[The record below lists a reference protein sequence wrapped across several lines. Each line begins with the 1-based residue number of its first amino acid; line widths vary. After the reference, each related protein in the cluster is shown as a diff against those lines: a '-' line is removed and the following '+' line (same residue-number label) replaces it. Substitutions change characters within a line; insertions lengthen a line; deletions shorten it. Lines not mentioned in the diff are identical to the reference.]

1 MTQSSRDGAAPAGPA
16 GTPHPRG
23 LPPLVLFAGYGL
35 ICLAPLISAGLQGL
49 PARSLFRELSA
60 GLVMVG
66 YAMMLLQFLLSGRFA
81 WLSGRIG
88 IDRTMRFHQLTGW
101 AILAFIVVHPL
112 LYAAPRLVPEPADA
126 LAMLTGMFASPNLRS
141 GVIAW
146 GLTLLVVLMA
156 AFRDRLPL
164 RYETWRLSHGLG
176 ALAIALLGTHHT
188 LEVGTYSADPWL
200 AGFWIAATV
209 AAIASMLQVYLIR
222 PLMQLRFPFRV
233 VSNRRIADG
242 IWEVA
247 IAPER
252 GSAPPFAAG
261 QFVWLNIGHSAFS
274 LTEHPFSIS
283 SAPQALPRLEFAI
296 KENGDFTSRIGTVPV
311 GTRAY
316 LDGPHGTFTL
326 AGREAGPLL
335 FIAGG
340 VGFAPVIG
348 MLRQLRAERFP
359 HPVRLIY
366 ANRVETQILYR
377 DEIAALQQD
386 LDFEAI
392 LVLSEP
398 PAGWTGEIGQL
409 TPEVV
414 GRCLARFGDRP
425 WLAFVC
431 GPPAMMTSV
440 ERTLAA
446 RGMPRAR
453 IVFERFKY
461 D

>member
-1 MTQSSRDGAAPAGPA
+1 MSQSARGGAAPAGPA
-16 GTPHPRG
+16 GTPSLRG
-23 LPPLVLFAGYGL
+23 LPPLVLFAAYGL
-35 ICLAPLISAGLQGL
+35 IGLAPLISAALQGL
-49 PARSLFRELSA
+49 PARSLVRELSA

-88 IDRTMRFHQLTGW
+88 IDRTMRFHQLAGW
-101 AILAFIVVHPL
+101 VILAFIVLHPL

-126 LAMLTGMFASPNLRS
+126 LAVLNRMFASPNLRS

-146 GLTLLVVLMA
+146 GLTFLVVLMA

-164 RYETWRLSHGLG
+164 RYEAWRLSHGLG
-176 ALAIALLGTHHT
+176 AMAIALFGTHHT
-188 LEVGTYSADPWL
+188 LTVGTSSADPWL
-200 AGFWIAATV
+200 AGFWVVATG
-209 AAIASMLQVYLIR
+209 AAIASLIQVYLVR
-222 PLMQLRFPFRV
+222 PLMRLRAPFRV
-233 VSNRRIADG
+233 VSNRPIGEG

-252 GSAPPFAAG
+252 GSAPPFFAG
-261 QFVWLNIGHSAFS
+261 QFVWLNLGHSAFS

-283 SAPQALPRLEFAI
+283 SAPQALPRMEFAI
-296 KENGDFTSRIGTVPV
+296 KENGDFTSRIGAVPV

-335 FIAGG
+335 FVAGG
-340 VGFAPVIG
+340 VGFAPIIG
-348 MLRQLRAERFP
+348 MMRQLRAERFA

-366 ANRVETQILYR
+366 ANRVESQILYR

-398 PAGWTGEIGQL
+398 PTGWTGEVGQL

-440 ERTLAA
+440 ARTLAERGLA
-446 RGMPRAR
+446 RER
-453 IVFERFKY
+453 IICERFRY